1 MRSLNSD
8 EENRAIVEEIQRKGY
23 RDRKMYFWM
32 GLTDL
37 SEEGIWKLVSS
48 CENASYLN
56 WEKKTNEPDNYG
68 ERGEGCAYLRSGGCA
83 DWDHSGWADLDCSK
97 NGVIIQCGWSE
108 TTYSMHPLCDC
119 QERKS
124 GKYLIYQ
131 ICHQILF
138 DFPYMS
144 CKSQPRPKSTD
155 QFCCSQ
161 IVSMCTSVLPST
173 HFTQMF
179 LFFHFQ
185 DNQQTRTRVGE
196 RTIV

>member
-1 MRSLNSD
+1 MNSSFGEESMSWYQAKDFCKRTGGKLVEINSD
-8 EENRAIVEEIQRKGY
+8 EENRAIVDEIQRKGY

-56 WEKKTNEPDNYG
+56 WDKRTGVEPDNYG
-68 ERGEGCAYLRSGGCA
+68 EQGEGCAYLRSGGCA

-124 GKYLIYQ
+124 GKYLINQ
-131 ICHQILF
+131 LCHQILF
-138 DFPYMS
+138 DLHVLLVTPTNFVA
-144 CKSQPRPKSTD
+144 PK
-155 QFCCSQ
+155 
-161 IVSMCTSVLPST
+161 
-173 HFTQMF
+173 
-179 LFFHFQ
+179 
-185 DNQQTRTRVGE
+185 
-196 RTIV
+196 